1 MPPNRIS
8 QWPLTPRERARE
20 NRLSLARAVTWL
32 ADQGI
37 RQFTGIGSGLL
48 SAFRPGQ
55 VMASRF
61 PGGTPSPGPAAEGA
75 LWALTPVTF
84 TGQS

>member
-8 QWPLTPRERARE
+8 QWPLTPWERARE
-20 NRLSLARAVTWL
+20 NRLFLARAVTWL

-37 RQFTGIGSGLL
+37 RQFIDIGSGLL
-48 SAFRPGQ
+48 SAFWPGQ

-61 PGGTPSPGPAAEGA
+61 PGGTPSPGPAAEGV